1 MGIRDWVLGIGQR
14 GWWLVISA
22 VCALVA
28 CQQQPPV
35 VPVVNEPTPV
45 GVNRAERLDALGT
58 IKPVQ
63 TLTLSFR
70 ASGVIRTITPL
81 VGAHVISGTLLAAL
95 EPSEL
100 TLAQQ
105 DAQATLMMRQAQWET
120 ARANPQLSQ
129 NDRTVAEVQLRQAQ
143 IAVEQLAVRAT
154 NSALV
159 APFDGV
165 VAMIQRNPGEW
176 ADAGQPVL
184 TLLDTRSWLV
194 ETKNV
199 SELTIGRVRLGQ
211 RAQVQVIP
219 FPDQPL
225 TGVVATIA
233 PIAVVQQGDTTYT
246 LLIQLAET
254 DLALLPGM
262 NATVSIQTE

>member
-1 MGIRDWVLGIGQR
+1 MMIRYWFVGLAQR
-14 GWWLVISA
+14 GWWLFLSA

-35 VPVVNEPTPV
+35 EPVNVPTPV
-45 GVNRAERLDALGT
+45 VVKLAERLEAVGT

-70 ASGVIRTITPL
+70 TGGVIQTLTPL
-81 VGAHVISGTLLAAL
+81 VGAHVVSGTLLAAL
-95 EPSEL
+95 DPSEL

-105 DAQATLMMRQAQWET
+105 DAQATLTMRQAQWEL
-120 ARANPQLSQ
+120 ASANPQLSQ
-129 NDRTVAEVQLRQAQ
+129 DERIVAETQLRQAQ
-143 IAVEQLAVRAT
+143 IAVDQLALQAV
-154 NSALV
+154 NSAII

-165 VAMIQRNPGEW
+165 IGVIQRNPGEW

-194 ETKNV
+194 ETRNV
-199 SELTIGRVRLGQ
+199 SELTISRIQLGQ

-219 FPDQPL
+219 FPDQRL
-225 TGVVATIA
+225 TGGVTMIS
-233 PIAVVQQGDTTYT
+233 PIAVVQQGDTTYS
-246 LLIQLAET
+246 LLIQLAPT
-254 DLALLPGM
+254 TLPLLTGM
-262 NATVSIQTE
+262 NATVVVEIE